1 MKCLVENLF
10 TCGTIFEGNPPDGAL
25 NLKRAVS
32 QAPLKILHTG
42 PLSHRCLFFCL
53 RPSTGLSRVGSPILP
68 GLMALPLQWSSS
80 THDNQPCW
88 CPHKQKGRAS
98 VGLFCKPSAFL
109 SGGEACQCAVRV
121 CLSVCRLVRRDKAA
135 GCTRAWHCQEASES
149 LRRVT
154 SKPRLRRLCVRASE
168 RALVW
173 HFFFSCRRPLR
184 LRGGLDA
191 ACRLS
196 TAVFFFF
203 LVLLFL
209 LSPKLFIPA
218 TLALTRCLSGWNSSG
233 LKAQSWQ
240 QATTHQLGSAV
251 TERRKQK
258 MRYKVTRGRGKG
270 GWGSATALE
279 PHSLS
284 PPEPPLKVVK
294 KRNPRLLRIFPLTA
308 MTGGYTSHRW
318 LCVIARLH
326 PVHICLFEEWGE
338 QFKSEAFASPELL
351 FIAPL

>member
-1 MKCLVENLF
+1 
-10 TCGTIFEGNPPDGAL
+10 
-25 NLKRAVS
+25 
-32 QAPLKILHTG
+32 
-42 PLSHRCLFFCL
+42 
-53 RPSTGLSRVGSPILP
+53 
-68 GLMALPLQWSSS
+68 MALPLQWSSS
-80 THDNQPCW
+80 THDNQSCW
-88 CPHKQKGRAS
+88 CPHKEKGCAS

-149 LRRVT
+149 LQRVT
-154 SKPRLRRLCVRASE
+154 SKPRLRRLCVRAC
-168 RALVW
+168 VT
-173 HFFFSCRRPLR
+173 FFFLLPLATPAAWG
-184 LRGGLDA
+184 LRCGVSVVN
-191 ACRLS
+191 CC
-196 TAVFFFF
+196 FF

-209 LSPKLFIPA
+209 LSPKLFILA

-284 PPEPPLKVVK
+284 PPVPPWRLSKKGILGCSGFSLWPRWLVV
-294 KRNPRLLRIFPLTA
+294 TQA
-308 MTGGYTSHRW
+308 TGG
-318 LCVIARLH
+318 CVIARLH
-326 PVHICLFEEWGE
+326 SVHICLFEESGSNLKVKRLPHPNCFLLPPCRPHGTHESTCSEWGHRWAGP
-338 QFKSEAFASPELL
+338 SLMLIAAGGVYLL
-351 FIAPL
+351 FSPH